1 MMKKAIP
8 FPLSQLLRKFGVPVL
23 LAGGVLL
30 VAGCASTPAPTA
42 QLAVSKAAVE
52 HASSAGTTEFAPVEL
67 QSAKDKL
74 ARAEK
79 VMAQEHYELA
89 RQLAE
94 EAQADARLAEAKSET
109 AQAQKAAQDS
119 QAASRALRQEI
130 NRQTQ

>member
-1 MMKKAIP
+1 MMKKAIR
-8 FPLSQLLRKFGVPVL
+8 FQLSQLMRKRGVAVL

-30 VAGCASTPAPTA
+30 IAGCASVPAPTA
-42 QLAVSKAAVE
+42 QMAVSKAAVE

-79 VMAQEHYELA
+79 AMAQENYELA

-109 AQAQKAAQDS
+109 AQAQKASQDS

-130 NRQTQ
+130 NRQAQ